1 MRDDCNLHWVKKWL
15 FLPYFFVFAS
25 LLPFLTIPDE
35 LQYDIERPQAHAS
48 SVYYA
53 DDDED
58 L

>member
-1 MRDDCNLHWVKKWL
+1 MIV
-15 FLPYFFVFAS
+15 PAIFFVFAS